1 MSFQPFHP
9 LKKDVP
15 KLTRRKSKKVREDLI
30 PSSFDSEFGNFKSS
44 RKNFTLFELQDATD
58 DFSHGRDK
66 RLVKSLVVGRP
77 ILLALEDIDGG
88 PSFLE
93 KALRFLEKYRTKVK
107 GILKQLA
114 DVEEVDRIVQEYE
127 QAFRRYEATWWLRKV
142 VGVIAAKDLP
152 TKPSKEEFNL
162 LTFLGLFV

>member
-58 DFSHGRDK
+58 DFSHG
-66 RLVKSLVVGRP
+66 
-77 ILLALEDIDGG
+77 
-88 PSFLE
+88 
-93 KALRFLEKYRTKVK
+93 TKVK

>member
-58 DFSHGRDK
+58 DFSHG
-66 RLVKSLVVGRP
+66 
-77 ILLALEDIDGG
+77 
-88 PSFLE
+88 
-93 KALRFLEKYRTKVK
+93 TKVK

-127 QAFRRYEATWWLRKV
+127 QGKVEPLICRLIVFNAFAMTYE
-142 VGVIAAKDLP
+142 
-152 TKPSKEEFNL
+152 TKELLFRVNPHPSRPSENNTVSSL
-162 LTFLGLFV
+162 LFLTRL